1 MFPFLLAHS
10 AADGHLVVM
19 NSSVVNIR
27 AYALSLGVVNPG
39 VGLLIAMARLCLIY

>member
-10 AADGHLVVM
+10 SADGHSVVM
-19 NSSVVNIR
+19 SSTVVNIR

-39 VGLLIAMARLCLIY
+39 VDLLIARLCLIY